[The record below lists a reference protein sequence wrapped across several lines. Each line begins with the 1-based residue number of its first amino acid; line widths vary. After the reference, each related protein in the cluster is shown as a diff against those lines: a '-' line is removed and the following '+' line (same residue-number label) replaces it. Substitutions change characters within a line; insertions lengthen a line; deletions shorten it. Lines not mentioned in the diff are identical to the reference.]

1 MQTFRQRPF
10 TSGQFRSALSS
21 DAVQKVAHDSMFLAS
36 NMPLHRFPSDVRGD
50 EPINDG
56 FVIKHA
62 ANALGLTRGRTATL
76 LTFLTCW
83 A

>member
-1 MQTFRQRPF
+1 
-10 TSGQFRSALSS
+10 
-21 DAVQKVAHDSMFLAS
+21 MFLAS

>member
-1 MQTFRQRPF
+1 
-10 TSGQFRSALSS
+10 
-21 DAVQKVAHDSMFLAS
+21 
-36 NMPLHRFPSDVRGD
+36 LHRFPSDVRGD

-76 LTFLTCW
+76 LKADQILPGPIVFRRHR
-83 A
+83 